1 MRRTLQLALVCCL
14 AILISACGFEE
25 RKQALDARESALVQR
40 EQELLLREKMLIQ
53 LEDSVRQSIA
63 RKDSTEFMLQ
73 QLGIALPDSLA
84 GVWTVNMMCTQTN
97 CTGFAVG
104 DIRKETWV
112 FEQEDSAST
121 VYVKAMQGETLI
133 RIYSGI
139 FDGAD
144 FVLSTPIGNEA
155 QSGKM
160 NVKLNLNTASKL
172 TGQRVIYQPDGC
184 TTTFKVDAERN
195 KKQ

>member
-1 MRRTLQLALVCCL
+1 
-14 AILISACGFEE
+14 
-25 RKQALDARESALVQR
+25 
-40 EQELLLREKMLIQ
+40 
-53 LEDSVRQSIA
+53 
-63 RKDSTEFMLQ
+63 
-73 QLGIALPDSLA
+73 
-84 GVWTVNMMCTQTN
+84 
-97 CTGFAVG
+97 GFAVG

-184 TTTFKVDAERN
+184 TTTRSEEHTSELQSRENLECRLLLEK
-195 KKQ
+195 